1 MPHYKPKNDIIYFE
15 CILGESVT
23 KLIELN
29 NSTNKPVSYYVR
41 YEGSSDFIIEESSFK
56 IEPKSIYKFKV

>member
-1 MPHYKPKNDIIYFE
+1 MPHYKPKNEIIFFE

-29 NSTNKPVSYYVR
+29 NPTYKGVSYYVR

-56 IEPKSIYKFKV
+56 IEPR